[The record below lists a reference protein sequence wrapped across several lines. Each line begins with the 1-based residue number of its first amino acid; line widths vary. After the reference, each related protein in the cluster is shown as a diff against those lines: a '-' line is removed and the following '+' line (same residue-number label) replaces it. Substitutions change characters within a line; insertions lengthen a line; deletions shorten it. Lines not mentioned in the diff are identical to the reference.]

1 MYGDQTFLQHEE
13 KNLCVLLPLASYRV
27 ACFNDLQNKLVSFP
41 VLIFIYILLFPIG
54 ESKIC

>member
-1 MYGDQTFLQHEE
+1 MEIKPFYSMKKKTF
-13 KNLCVLLPLASYRV
+13 CVLLPLASYRV